1 VRAIVLKTWGNR
13 VIVLAGLVT
22 ICAAGASPVDAAVHG
37 QAVRSAAT
45 RIVAL
50 QVDSTFAKPG
60 SVQVQDVGGTVLA
73 TCKGKKSPGSVTCIV
88 HVPYA
93 KSVVFVAKPNVAG
106 EFKKWTAACG
116 SAPGPVCALR
126 VTSNVHVVSNFGA
139 PTHAP
144 YAVPTLNA
152 VDGDTT
158 GCTGTSDSQK
168 VFGAALPGSAS
179 VTLKDDGHL
188 VASGTTTVS
197 GKATLSYTATSE
209 PGIYRKLVMKA
220 LGKSATTDV
229 YNVGSVCSYWNG
241 IGTGTVSF
249 KVVGSDFDATSK
261 VGVTFGSHSAVGAAT
276 DASGAF
282 TVTTPNYACTAG
294 ATKNLLISA
303 KRGVGSKFARP
314 FTYTFVV
321 TC

>member
-1 VRAIVLKTWGNR
+1 MKTWGTR
-13 VIVLAGLVT
+13 VIVLASLVA
-22 ICAAGASPVDAAVHG
+22 ICAAGTGPVDAAVHG
-37 QAVRSAAT
+37 QTVRSAAT

-60 SVQVQDVGGTVLA
+60 SVQVQDVSGTVLA
-73 TCKGKKSPGSVTCIV
+73 TCKGKNSPGSVTCIV
-88 HVPYA
+88 HVPNA
-93 KSVVFVAKPNVAG
+93 KSVVFVAEPHLAG
-106 EFKKWTAACG
+106 EFKSWTAACG
-116 SAPGPVCALR
+116 SAPGRVCALR
-126 VTSNVHVVSNFGA
+126 VTSNVHVVSNFGS

-144 YAVPTLNA
+144 SAVPTLNA

-158 GCTGTSDSQK
+158 GCTGTSDSQE
-168 VFGAALPGSAS
+168 VFGARFPGSAS

-197 GKATLSYTATSE
+197 GTATLSYTTTSE
-209 PGIYRKLVMKA
+209 PGIYRTLVMKA
-220 LGKSATTDV
+220 SGKTAKTDV

-241 IGTGTVSF
+241 IGTGTVNF

-261 VGVTFGSHSAVGAAT
+261 VAVTFGSHSAVGAAT

-282 TVTTPNYACTAG
+282 TVTTPNYACAAG
-294 ATKNLLISA
+294 ATRNLVISA
-303 KRGVGSKFARP
+303 RRGAGSKFSRP
-314 FTYTFVV
+314 FSYTFVV